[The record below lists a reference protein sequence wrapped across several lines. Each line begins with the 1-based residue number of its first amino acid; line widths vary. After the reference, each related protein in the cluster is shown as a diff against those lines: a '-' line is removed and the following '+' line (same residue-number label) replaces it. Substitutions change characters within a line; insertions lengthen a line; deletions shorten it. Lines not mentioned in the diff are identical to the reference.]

1 MDVMPVRVDLAPED
15 PVSAFETTGLT
26 TLALIDESLARLGS
40 PFSMRREERRAR
52 IRAEVEAL
60 ISRATEALRRE
71 REAARTTV
79 PRAGVASDATAQLER
94 SIALASALA
103 EASMAK
109 ARIFAEQRTQQEATS
124 AIAAAAQELVASVGG
139 IAEQADGV
147 ARDVGDAKGRAAR
160 GQETSSAAFAEM
172 RRLGHQVAD
181 ASGRVENLARTLQ
194 RVIEMA
200 GMIETIAAQTNL
212 LALNATIEAAR
223 AGEAGKGFAVV
234 AGEVKNLSKQTA
246 KATEEIRGVIG
257 EARVGM
263 EAVLTAMR
271 SAKDSAVEV
280 ESRLGSLA
288 EDSAALAA
296 GMDRAAS
303 GVDNISGIL
312 GEQSLAANQVAASMA
327 EIAARSKDALAA
339 AKSGVEAGREAEKLA
354 LAEVNELFE
363 RDIPHK
369 VVRIARLDHLLW
381 KKRLGDMQA
390 GLLTLKPDE
399 LASDEACRLGK
410 WYFGPASLPYRKL
423 PAYGALARP
432 HKAVHVHGKAAA
444 EAFSRGDRDAVAR
457 ELGELDKA
465 SKEVLAQLSALLKQ
479 AEEAGIRG

>member
-1 MDVMPVRVDLAPED
+1 
-15 PVSAFETTGLT
+15 
-26 TLALIDESLARLGS
+26 
-40 PFSMRREERRAR
+40 
-52 IRAEVEAL
+52 
-60 ISRATEALRRE
+60 
-71 REAARTTV
+71 
-79 PRAGVASDATAQLER
+79 
-94 SIALASALA
+94 
-103 EASMAK
+103 
-109 ARIFAEQRTQQEATS
+109 
-124 AIAAAAQELVASVGG
+124 
-139 IAEQADGV
+139 
-147 ARDVGDAKGRAAR
+147 
-160 GQETSSAAFAEM
+160 
-172 RRLGHQVAD
+172 
-181 ASGRVENLARTLQ
+181 
-194 RVIEMA
+194 
-200 GMIETIAAQTNL
+200 
-212 LALNATIEAAR
+212 
-223 AGEAGKGFAVV
+223 
-234 AGEVKNLSKQTA
+234 
-246 KATEEIRGVIG
+246 
-257 EARVGM
+257 
-263 EAVLTAMR
+263 
-271 SAKDSAVEV
+271 
-280 ESRLGSLA
+280 
-288 EDSAALAA
+288 
-296 GMDRAAS
+296 
-303 GVDNISGIL
+303 
-312 GEQSLAANQVAASMA
+312 MA